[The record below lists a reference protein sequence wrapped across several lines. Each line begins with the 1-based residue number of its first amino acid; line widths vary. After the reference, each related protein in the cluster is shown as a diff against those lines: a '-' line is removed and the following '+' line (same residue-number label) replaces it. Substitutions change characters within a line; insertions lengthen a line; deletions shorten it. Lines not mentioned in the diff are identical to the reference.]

1 MSAPVRVRFPP
12 SPTGDLHV
20 GNVRSALFNYAFARH
35 TGGVF
40 VLRIED
46 TDQVR
51 STEASYRGLLDEM
64 RWLGLDWDE
73 GPEVGGPYGPYRQSE
88 RGGDYADVAARL
100 RQAGHAYPCYCTPA
114 EVEAR
119 TKAAGRSPGYDGH
132 CRDLDA
138 AQRAAYDA
146 EGRSSVLRFRMPD
159 EAVSFTDLIRGPV
172 RFEAEHVP
180 DYVLVRGDG
189 SPLYTL
195 TNPTDDALQRISHV
209 LRGEDLLSST
219 PRQIPLHRALRELG
233 LTDAPMPEFGHLPF
247 VLGEG
252 NQRLSKRKTPEAS
265 LRFVRE
271 QGYLPEAVLNYL
283 ALLGWS
289 IGDDRELFTL
299 DEMCRAFSLDR
310 VNANP
315 ARFDTRKLQAIN
327 GIKVRELPVGDFLAR
342 ITPFLEQAGL
352 VDNPPDAEQLQTLR
366 AAAPLIQE
374 RVSLLTDAV
383 PMVDFLLVDEDRF
396 SVDPDAAA
404 KQLQPES
411 LPTLQAAQAALD
423 GVDGWTAERL
433 QDALRAALVDG
444 LGLKP
449 RRAFGPVRVAVTG
462 RVVSPPLFESME
474 ILGRDRTLRRLTA
487 AVAAVT
493 ATGAE

>member
-1 MSAPVRVRFPP
+1 MSAPARVRFPP

-20 GNVRSALFNYAFARH
+20 GNVRSALFNYAYARH

-40 VLRIED
+40 VLRVED

-51 STEASYRGLLDEM
+51 STEASYRGLLDDM

-88 RGGDYADVAARL
+88 GDGRYADVAARL
-100 RQAGHAYPCYCTPA
+100 LQADYAYPCYCTPA
-114 EVEAR
+114 EVQAR
-119 TKAAGRSPGYDGH
+119 TTAAGRSPGYDGH
-132 CRDLDA
+132 CRNLDA
-138 AQRAAYDA
+138 AQRAAYEA

-159 EAVSFTDLIRGPV
+159 EAISFTDLIRGPV
-172 RFEAEHVP
+172 RFEAENVP

-195 TNPTDDALQRISHV
+195 TNPTDDAMQRITHV

-233 LTDAPMPEFGHLPF
+233 LVDAPMPEFGHLPF

-265 LRFVRE
+265 LKFTRE

-289 IGDDRELFTL
+289 FGDDQELFTL
-299 DEMCRAFSLDR
+299 DEMCRAFSLER

-315 ARFDTRKLQAIN
+315 ARFDVRKLQMIN
-327 GIKVRELPVGDFLAR
+327 GVKVRELSEADFLAR

-352 VDNPPDAEQLQTLR
+352 ISNPPAAEQVQTVR
-366 AAAPLIQE
+366 AAVPLIQE

-396 SVDPDAAA
+396 TVDPDAAA
-404 KQLQPES
+404 KQLQPDS
-411 LPTLQAAQAALD
+411 RPTLQAAQAALD
-423 GVDGWTAERL
+423 EVDEWTAEKL
-433 QDALRAALVDG
+433 QATLRAALVDG
-444 LGLKP
+444 LGQKP
-449 RRAFGPVRVAVTG
+449 RRAFGAVRVAVTG
-462 RVVSPPLFESME
+462 RTVSPPLFESME
-474 ILGRDRTLRRLTA
+474 ILGRSRTLRRVRA
-487 AVAAVT
+487 ALST
-493 ATGAE
+493 TGAQ

>member
-1 MSAPVRVRFPP
+1 MSEPVRVRFPP

-35 TGGVF
+35 NGGAF

-46 TDQVR
+46 TDLVR
-51 STEASYRGLLDEM
+51 STEASYRGLLDDL

-73 GPEVGGPYGPYRQSE
+73 GPEAGGPYGPYRQSE
-88 RGGDYADVAARL
+88 RGGLYADVAARL
-100 RQAGHAYPCYCTPA
+100 HDAGFAYPCYCTPA

-119 TKAAGRSPGYDGH
+119 TKAAGRPPGYDGH
-132 CRDLDA
+132 CRDLSEE
-138 AQRAAYDA
+138 QRAAYDA

-159 EAVSFTDLIRGPV
+159 EAITFTDLIRGPV
-172 RFEAEHVP
+172 RFEPEHVP
-180 DYVLVRGDG
+180 DYVLVRSDD

-195 TNPTDDALQRISHV
+195 TNPTDDATQRISHV

-265 LRFVRE
+265 LQFVRE

-289 IGDDRELFTL
+289 FGDDRELFSL
-299 DEMCRAFSLDR
+299 DEMCRAFSLER

-315 ARFDTRKLQAIN
+315 ARFDARKLQAIN
-327 GIKVRELPVGDFLAR
+327 GIKVRELSPADFIGR
-342 ITPFLEQAGL
+342 IAPFLERAEL
-352 VDNPPDAEQLQTLR
+352 IANPPTDAQRQLLQEAT
-366 AAAPLIQE
+366 PLIQE
-374 RVSLLTDAV
+374 RVNLLGDAV
-383 PMVDFLLVDEDRF
+383 PMLDFLLVDEDRF
-396 SVDPDAAA
+396 AIDPDAAA

-411 LPTLQAAQAALD
+411 LPTLQAAQAALA
-423 GVDGWTAERL
+423 GVEEWTADNL
-433 QDALRAALVDG
+433 QDALRTALVDG

-462 RVVSPPLFESME
+462 RTVSPPLFESVQ
-474 ILGRDRTLRRLTA
+474 ILGRPRTTRRLSA
-487 AVAAVT
+487 AIDSIR
-493 ATGAE
+493 AE